1 MESFPSITEAA
12 IGSWLRICLIE
23 SKDRIILSKGPSFPR
38 CRQSDTDLDLFG
50 TTL

>member
-23 SKDRIILSKGPSFPR
+23 SKDRIILSKDQAFRGV
-38 CRQSDTDLDLFG
+38 G
-50 TTL
+50 KVTLI